1 MIVCVVVCAV
11 VFNMLVCV
19 IVLVLYVIVLV
30 MMATSIMP
38 MFVQTP
44 VATFRVSSTELPER
58 NVFDPT

>member
-19 IVLVLYVIVLV
+19 IVLVLYVIVL